1 MERKAPAGR
10 VCVRPLGPGADGL
23 PKWPEYTR
31 RSVNVNTLTFHF
43 FSPNFMKYVTFSL
56 ASDVVPRLGVVHGDR
71 VIDTAMLPAGDWR
84 PPSSLL
90 DLIQQG
96 PDAWRRMRDLVDRAP
111 AAIGHPIAEIR
122 WHAPIPR
129 PAKNVFCLGRNYV
142 AHAEEA
148 ARARGQEVKI
158 PTIPVIF
165 TKAPTTVTGPFDDIV
180 VDRAVTQQVDW
191 EVELGAIVGKTGRNI
206 PKSDALSHIFGYTVI
221 NDVSARDLQ
230 QQHMQWF
237 KGKSLDGFCPMGP
250 LVVTADEFGDPQ
262 TKQLQLRVNGV
273 TKQDASTAKMIF
285 AVDLIIEWLSKG
297 LTLEAGDIIATGTPE
312 GVGMGRTP
320 QEFLANGDV
329 LETEVEGIGTLRNRI
344 RDVQ

>member
-1 MERKAPAGR
+1 
-10 VCVRPLGPGADGL
+10 
-23 PKWPEYTR
+23 
-31 RSVNVNTLTFHF
+31 
-43 FSPNFMKYVTFSL
+43 MKYATFSL
-56 ASDVVPRLGVVHGDR
+56 SSDVVPRLGVVRGDR
-71 VIDTAMLPAGDWR
+71 MIDTRMLPSGGWR
-84 PPSSLL
+84 PPTTLL
-90 DLIQQG
+90 ELIQQG
-96 PDAWRRMRDLVDRAP
+96 PDAWKRMSELVEQYDAGSDSG
-111 AAIGHPIAEIR
+111 ISHPVSSIR

-129 PAKNVFCLGRNYV
+129 PSKNVFCLGRNYV

-165 TKAPTTVTGPFDDIV
+165 TKAPTSVIGPFDDIP
-180 VDRAVTQQVDW
+180 VDRGVTQQVDW
-191 EVELGAIVGKTGRNI
+191 EVELGAVMGKTAGNI
-206 PKSDALSHIFGYTVI
+206 SRADALQHVFGYTVI

-262 TKQLQLRVNGV
+262 SKQLQLRVNGA

-285 AVDLIIEWLSKG
+285 PVDVIIEWLSKG

-320 QEFLANGDV
+320 QEFLNDGDV

-344 RDVQ
+344 KDVR